1 MGKHELQWHHIECG
15 EVFNMLR
22 SNPANGLVGDKIAT
36 LQAEHGMNIL
46 SKKKGD
52 NLFLLF
58 LNQFNQSLVYILLV
72 AALGVGFM
80 QHWVE
85 MWAILAVV
93 LINALI
99 GFLQEYKAKKAIQS
113 LSGTMETDTTVI
125 RDRDKMKVS
134 ASELVPGDIVL
145 LQSGDRV
152 PADLRL
158 YSCRELQV
166 DEAALTGESL
176 PVGKQTDLLPSK
188 TVLADRTNMV
198 YSSTLVT
205 YGSGAGVVVETGD
218 RTEIGKINSMISSA
232 DILTTPLTQKIAR
245 FSHLVL
251 WVILG
256 LAGITVIA
264 GVLRGLTLSTI
275 FLEAVA
281 LAVGTIPEGLP
292 AVVTITL
299 AIGVSRMA
307 RRRAI
312 IRKLPAVETLGSTT
326 VICSDKTGTLT
337 QNEMTVQKILAGSS
351 VIDVLGTGYQPEGEF
366 IHNGT
371 NLNPG
376 NIPLLMEI
384 LKSGLLCNDSR
395 LVQGENGWMV
405 EGDPTEGALI
415 SSGLKGAF
423 TLDSLNKDLPRKD
436 TIPFESEYQY
446 MATLHHSG
454 DYAKAYIKGSLEKLL
469 PACNQT
475 LDEEGNASG
484 HPDKGKI
491 ERIVDQFASQ
501 GLRVL
506 AFARKEFPSGQ
517 KGIKHEDIQDG
528 LTFLGLQAMIDPP
541 RPEAIDAVET
551 SHEAGI
557 EVKMITGDHVGTA
570 VAIAEKLGILSE
582 IDKTSEGQK
591 RGITG
596 AELEQLGDVEL
607 QKAAKEY
614 HVFARVNPSQ
624 KLDLVKSL
632 QAEDE
637 TVAMT
642 GDGVNDA
649 PALRQANIG
658 IAMGIT
664 GTEVTKETAD
674 MILTDDNFASIE
686 AAVEEGRGVFDNLVK
701 FITWTLPTNLT
712 EGGIIL
718 IASLFGLALP
728 LMPLQ
733 LLWINMTTAVF
744 LGATLAFEKKEP
756 GIMSRPPIP
765 ADASIISRPAII
777 KILWKSALL
786 IIAVFALY
794 ELVLKS
800 GFSIETARTAAVNMI
815 VVGEIFYLFSSRSL
829 KYSLFRIGFFSNG
842 WLIGGVIIMILL
854 QVGMTYIP
862 FMNIVFETRPLNL
875 NAWIVII
882 SAGFVLYGLVE
893 LDKSIKRW
901 KEERILE

>member
-1 MGKHELQWHHIECG
+1 MEKHEFHWHHIECG
-15 EVFNMLR
+15 EVLNMLR
-22 SNPANGLVGDKIAT
+22 SNPVNGLAAKDIPGKQDD
-36 LQAEHGMNIL
+36 HGKNVL
-46 SKKKGD
+46 SKKKGE
-52 NLFLLF
+52 NLFILF
-58 LNQFNQSLVYILLV
+58 LNQFNQALVYILLA
-72 AALGVGFM
+72 AALGVGLL
-80 QHWVE
+80 QEWVE
-85 MWAILAVV
+85 MWAILGVV

-99 GFLQEYKAKKAIQS
+99 GFFQESKAKKAIES
-113 LSGTMETDTTVI
+113 LSGSMEAETTVI
-125 RDRDKMKVS
+125 RDRDKKKIL
-134 ASELVPGDIVL
+134 ASELVPGDIVV

-158 YSCRELQV
+158 FNNRDLQI

-176 PVGKQTDLLPSK
+176 PVEKRTDLLQSD
-188 TVLADRTNMV
+188 TVLADRRNMA

-205 YGSGAGVVVETGD
+205 YGTGTGVVVETGD
-218 RTEIGKINSMISSA
+218 DTEIGKINQMISSA
-232 DILTTPLTQKIAR
+232 DVLATPLTQKIAK

-256 LAGITVIA
+256 LAGITIIA
-264 GVLRGLTLSTI
+264 GILRGLPLKNI
-275 FLEAVA
+275 FIEAVA
-281 LAVGTIPEGLP
+281 MAVGTIPEGLP

-337 QNEMTVQKILAGSS
+337 QNEMTVQKILAGKS
-351 VIDVLGTGYQPEGEF
+351 VVDVLGTGYYPEGEF
-366 IHNGT
+366 TIDGVE
-371 NLNPG
+371 LDPG
-376 NIPLLMEI
+376 DMPLLKEI
-384 LKSGLLCNDSR
+384 LKSGLLCNDSK
-395 LVQGENGWMV
+395 LVQSEDTWLV

-415 SSGLKGAF
+415 SSGLKAAF
-423 TLDSLNKDLPRKD
+423 KMESLNSEFPRTD

-446 MATLHHSG
+446 MATLHKSG
-454 DYAKAYIKGSLEKLL
+454 NNAVAYIKGSVEKLL
-469 PACNQT
+469 PACTQA
-475 LDEEGNASG
+475 LDE
-484 HPDKGKI
+484 KGSKADLDSKRI
-491 ERIVDQFASQ
+491 EETVEKFASK

-506 AFARKEFPSGQ
+506 AFARKDFPDNQ
-517 KGIKHEDIQDG
+517 KGIEHKDIKEG

-541 RPEAIDAVET
+541 RPEAIDAVKT

-557 EVKMITGDHVGTA
+557 VVKMITGDHVGTA
-570 VAIAEKLGILSE
+570 TAIAGKLGILSE
-582 IDKTSEGQK
+582 DDTISVGEKK
-591 RGITG
+591 GITG
-596 AELEQLGDVEL
+596 AELEKLGEAEF
-607 QKAAKEY
+607 QKASTEY

-632 QAEDE
+632 QAEGE

-686 AAVEEGRGVFDNLVK
+686 AAVEEGRGVFDNLIK
-701 FITWTLPTNLT
+701 FITWTVPTNLT
-712 EGGIIL
+712 EGGVIL

-733 LLWINMTTAVF
+733 ILWINMTTSIF
-744 LGATLAFEKKEP
+744 LGATLAFEKNEP

-765 ADASIISRPAII
+765 SDISLLSRPAVI

-786 IIAVFALY
+786 LIAVFALY
-794 ELVLKS
+794 ELALS
-800 GFSIETARTAAVNMI
+800 NGMSIESARTGAVNMI
-815 VVGEIFYLFSSRSL
+815 VFGEIFYLFGSRSL
-829 KYSLFRIGFFSNG
+829 KYSIFKIGFFSNPS
-842 WLIGGVIIMILL
+842 LIGGVIIMILL
-854 QVGMTYIP
+854 QLGMTYLP
-862 FMNIVFETRPLNL
+862 FMNIVFETEPLSL
-875 NAWIVII
+875 RAWIVII
-882 SAGFVLYGLVE
+882 SSGFVLYGLVE